1 MAQNTALQELIE
13 WCKTHHVF
21 RSSQSETEF
30 YNKATE
36 LLPKER
42 QQIIDTHKAGML
54 YGQELQIERRNEGK
68 FPNKENA
75 EQYFTNTF
83 NQ

>member
-13 WCKTHHVF
+13 YLNKDFEWVVKNSPDYGVIP
-21 RSSQSETEF
+21 QIIK
-30 YNKATE
+30 KATE

-42 QQIIDTHKAGML
+42 QQIIDGYKNGFYAGCDQPLMD
-54 YGQELQIERRNEGK
+54 NM
-68 FPNKENA
+68 PDN
-75 EQYFTNTF
+75 YFTNTF